1 MFSYGLI
8 ITSPGLHIIGTRAAS
23 QESTDDK
30 TIITQITSLRIVLSL
45 IAIVIIAIG
54 SWWFVNDMAIRLTIV
69 LYSLSLIPFAFQIAW
84 YFQGKQRVS
93 VIGMCQS
100 LSLLIFVLIVIFS
113 VKSPEDVL
121 IVPIAFFINTTV
133 NSALLF
139 VTFFKKEK
147 STTKISSVFEAVKG
161 WKGLLRQSLPVG
173 AASIAGQFILYFPII
188 LLGAFG
194 ATSDIGN
201 FSAASRLIFFLLV
214 VDRAIYVL
222 FYPLVSHTFAADPSR
237 LGNQVHRILGYLL
250 LASLPICVGG
260 YVLSRPLISFIFGP
274 QYEDSSPFF
283 QILLFYFLFTVLNSI
298 FAYVVIAV
306 GKERRYSTI
315 IVSVSSLVIVSM
327 LPLTYYWKGIGG
339 AWGMAGGELLMM
351 ALMYRE
357 CSKSIS
363 PRLADAL
370 KKPLVCSLLMGA
382 ILFSFPHI
390 GLALSLALGIVSYFL
405 CIILLKGIT
414 KEDLI
419 FLRERLI

>member
-1 MFSYGLI
+1 LLVFVVIVLFSV
-8 ITSPGLHIIGTRAAS
+8 TSPA
-23 QESTDDK
+23 
-30 TIITQITSLRIVLSL
+30 
-45 IAIVIIAIG
+45 
-54 SWWFVNDMAIRLTIV
+54 
-69 LYSLSLIPFAFQIAW
+69 
-84 YFQGKQRVS
+84 
-93 VIGMCQS
+93 
-100 LSLLIFVLIVIFS
+100 
-113 VKSPEDVL
+113 DVL

-139 VTFFKKEK
+139 VTFFKKDK
-147 STTKISSVFEAVKG
+147 STTQLSSVLEAVKG
-161 WKGLLRQSLPVG
+161 WKALLHQSLPVG
-173 AASIAGQFILYFPII
+173 AASIAGQFILNFPII

-194 ATSDIGN
+194 ASSDIGN
-201 FSAASRLIFFLLV
+201 FSAASKLIFFLLV

-260 YVLSRPLISFIFGP
+260 YVLARPLITFVFGP

-315 IVSVSSLVIVSM
+315 IVAVSSLVIVSL
-327 LPLTYYWKGIGG
+327 LPLTYYWKGVGG

-351 ALMYRE
+351 SLMYRE
-357 CSKSIS
+357 CAKSIS
-363 PRLADAL
+363 PRLVDAS

-382 ILFSFPHI
+382 ILLSFPHI
-390 GLALSLALGIVSYFL
+390 GLALSLALGISSYFL

-414 KEDLI
+414 KEDFI

>member
-8 ITSPGLHIIGTRAAS
+8 FTSPGLHIIGTRTVS
-23 QESTDDK
+23 QVSTDDK
-30 TIITQITSLRIVLSL
+30 TIVTQITSLRIVLSL
-45 IAIVIIAIG
+45 IAIVSIAFG
-54 SWWFVNDMAIRLTIV
+54 TWWYVNDMAIRLTVI
-69 LYSLSLIPFAFQIAW
+69 LYSVSLIPFAFQIAW
-84 YFQGKQRVS
+84 YFQGKQRVG
-93 VIGMCQS
+93 VIGLCQS
-100 LSLLIFVLIVIFS
+100 LSLIIYVVIVLFS
-113 VKSPEDVL
+113 VTTPADVL
-121 IVPIAFFINTTV
+121 IVPIAFLINNTV

-139 VTFFKKEK
+139 VIFFKRKK
-147 STTKISSVFEAVKG
+147 STTEISPVLDSVNG
-161 WKGLLRQSLPVG
+161 WKGLLHQSLPVG
-173 AASIAGQFILYFPII
+173 AASIAGQFILNFPII

-194 ATSDIGN
+194 ASSDIGN
-201 FSAASRLIFFLLV
+201 FSAASKLIFFLLV

-222 FYPLVSHTFAADPSR
+222 FYPLVAQTFAADPSR

-260 YVLSRPLISFIFGP
+260 YVLSRPLIVFLFGP
-274 QYEDSSPFF
+274 QYEGSSSFF

-315 IVSVSSLVIVSM
+315 IVAVSSLVLICL
-327 LPLTYYWKGIGG
+327 LPLTYYWKGVGG

-351 ALMYRE
+351 TLMYFE

-363 PRLADAL
+363 PRLADAAM
-370 KKPLVCSLLMGA
+370 KPLVCSLLMGA
-382 ILFSFPHI
+382 ILLTFPHI
-390 GLALSLALGIVSYFL
+390 GLALSLTLGILSYFL
-405 CIILLKGIT
+405 CLILLKGIT

>member
-8 ITSPGLHIIGTRAAS
+8 ITSPGLHIIGTRVVS

-30 TIITQITSLRIVLSL
+30 TIITQITSLRILLSL

-54 SWWFVNDMAIRLTIV
+54 SWWFVNDMATRFTIV
-69 LYSLSLIPFAFQIAW
+69 LYSVSLIPFAFQIAW
-84 YFQGKQRVS
+84 YFQGKQHVS
-93 VIGMCQS
+93 IIGMCQS
-100 LSLLIFVLIVIFS
+100 MSLLIFVLVVLFS
-113 VKSPEDVL
+113 VKSSADVL
-121 IVPIAFFINTTV
+121 IVPIAFFISTAV

-139 VTFFKKEK
+139 ITFSKKEK
-147 STTKISSVFEAVKG
+147 PTVKISSIFDAVKG
-161 WKGLLRQSLPVG
+161 WKVLLRQSLPVG
-173 AASIAGQFILYFPII
+173 AASIAGQFILNFPII

-194 ATSDIGN
+194 ASSDIGN

-237 LGNQVHRILGYLL
+237 LGTQVHRILGYLL

-260 YVLSRPLISFIFGP
+260 FVLSRPLITFVFGP

-306 GKERRYSTI
+306 GRERRYSTI
-315 IVSVSSLVIVSM
+315 IVTVSSLVVVTL
-327 LPLTYYWKGIGG
+327 LPLIYYWKGVGG
-339 AWGMAGGELLMM
+339 ALGMAGGELLMM
-351 ALMYRE
+351 AVMYRE

-363 PRLADAL
+363 PRLAYAS

-382 ILFSFPHI
+382 ILVSFPHI
-390 GLALSLALGIVSYFL
+390 GLTLSLALGVVSYSVF
-405 CIILLKGIT
+405 IILSKGIT